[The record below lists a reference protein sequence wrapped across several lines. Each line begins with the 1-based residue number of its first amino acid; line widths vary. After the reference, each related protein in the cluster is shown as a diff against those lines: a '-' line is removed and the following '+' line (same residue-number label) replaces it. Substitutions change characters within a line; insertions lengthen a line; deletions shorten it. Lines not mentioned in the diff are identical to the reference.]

1 MTYFRA
7 KAVVAAAVSAL
18 LLQLAVGVAAAQD
31 KPGEITKRLIGT
43 WRLVAYIDEKDQ
55 PIRGPRP
62 TGLIFYDAA
71 GNMAAQI
78 MPDRERPK
86 FKFGEATLSKRRT
99 YSRTIPRT
107 SAHTRSIQTRGLFDI
122 SARATSIRV
131 RWANSCGDLNLPKAD
146 A

>member
-7 KAVVAAAVSAL
+7 KAVVAAALSAL
-18 LLQLAVGVAAAQD
+18 VLQLAVGVAAAQD
-31 KPGEITKRLIGT
+31 KLGEITKRLIGT

-62 TGLIFYDAA
+62 TGLT
-71 GNMAAQI
+71 MLL
-78 MPDRERPK
+78 
-86 FKFGEATLSKRRT
+86 ATWPRRSCRIATGPSLDSVKPPLSKRRT

-107 SAHTRSIQTRGLFDI
+107 SVHIRSIQTRGLFGI
-122 SARATSIRV
+122 TGRATSIQV
-131 RWANSCGDLNLPKAD
+131 RWANSCGGLNLPKAD